1 MRRTFRQLIPLY
13 FLIAIQIACQEVPL
27 SDLKKEAQEVIEE
40 AKVKAEKWGELSQE
54 ELQEIWAIEY
64 QTTKV
69 TASDLTELDEKL
81 NQLGEERWDCYHV
94 SDDREGKVFYFK
106 RQKSSAVRYLTGLL
120 KLGSLAF

>member
-1 MRRTFRQLIPLY
+1 M
-13 FLIAIQIACQEVPL
+13 

>member
-1 MRRTFRQLIPLY
+1 M
-13 FLIAIQIACQEVPL
+13 
-27 SDLKKEAQEVIEE
+27 SDLKEEAQEAFED
-40 AKVKAEKWGELSQE
+40 AKVKAEEWRELSQE

-64 QTTKV
+64 QTIKM
-69 TASDLTELDEKL
+69 TASELTELDEKL

-94 SDDREGKVFYFK
+94 SEDGKVFYFK